1 MQRRFQNFE
10 YFFIH
15 INNIFK
21 LPKSFSDF
29 QFLISP
35 CCSFNMKKKLI
46 ASEKYIRIY
55 IVHTNSFK
63 SSHHCSIVG
72 HICIKI
78 GHQLKYNHE
87 QENQICTYRHDTG
100 NFVDPIH
107 RYIYGPATERRR
119 IKKFTY
125 FEKKILL
132 KFIEIVKNRQRSVNI
147 FSTYLLIPVNSICVL
162 RFCQT
167 GSTND
172 ID

>member
-1 MQRRFQNFE
+1 MTESNFAGNMKSNPT
-10 YFFIH
+10 YSILTYIQIFI
-15 INNIFK
+15 K
-21 LPKSFSDF
+21 SPKSFSDF

-35 CCSFNMKKKLI
+35 CCSCDMKKKLI
-46 ASEKYIRIY
+46 ATEKYIRIY

-119 IKKFTY
+119 IKNSHIL
-125 FEKKILL
+125 KKNPL
-132 KFIEIVKNRQRSVNI
+132 EI
-147 FSTYLLIPVNSICVL
+147 Y
-162 RFCQT
+162 
-167 GSTND
+167 
-172 ID
+172 